1 MTKKNLLERLYNQFN
16 SIRLAIILVILLGAF
31 SLIAILLE
39 EYFPT
44 NFMSWQKIY
53 LEKLG
58 PEKFQLFTILGVFKP
73 YKSFWY
79 GLLLLLLVLN
89 IVICT
94 FERSRGILKLTFG
107 KVFRDSAAAIEQMEN
122 HVSLTAKLKSDQL
135 LVIVK
140 NIFEKAKYQIFQQSS
155 ENRMLLYATS
165 GQYSRLSYI
174 LFHVGLVLVVLGGLL
189 ISFLGHTEDLWGKK
203 GDLLKPEN
211 ADFSLRI
218 DDFQIETNSR
228 GQVKDYLATLTVL
241 DDGEEKLTK
250 VVEVNFPLRYKGYTF
265 YQSSYRQSASNVNGV
280 ILKVSGLA
288 PLAIDSVVTLEIGK
302 KLPLPLFN
310 CTLSAVQLVPDF
322 RLDGD
327 SVYSASLEPNNPAVK
342 ILMETPGKD
351 AKEQWLFL
359 KYPQFHQQQSG
370 PVQLQFLDI
379 NNDLALFTGLQA
391 SRKPGSELVWL
402 GIGLMSLGLIL
413 SFYIFH
419 RQIWVV
425 AESAGESL
433 KIHLGGKINKNQEVF
448 KNEFDEMVKELKK
461 NLK

>member
-1 MTKKNLLERLYNQFN
+1 MTQKKFLERLYRQFN
-16 SIRLAIILVILLGAF
+16 SIRLAIILVILLGIF
-31 SLIAILLE
+31 SFAAIMFE

-44 NFMSWQKIY
+44 NFMNWQKIY

-58 PEKFQLFTILGVFKP
+58 PEKFQLFSMLGVFKP
-73 YKSFWY
+73 YQSFWY
-79 GLLLLLLVLN
+79 VLLLLLLVLN
-89 IVICT
+89 IIICT
-94 FERSRGILKLTFG
+94 FERSRGIFKLTFG
-107 KVFRDSAAAIEQMEN
+107 KIFRDAAASIEQLEN
-122 HVSLTAKLKSDQL
+122 HATLTAKSAAGPL
-135 LVIVK
+135 LASVK
-140 NIFEKAKYQIFQQSS
+140 NIIEKAKYQVFEQAS
-155 ENRMLLYATS
+155 ENKTLLYATR
-165 GQYSRLSYI
+165 GEYSRLSYI
-174 LFHVGLVLVVLGGLL
+174 LFHVGLVLVVLGGLF
-189 ISFLGHTEDLWGKK
+189 ISMLGQTEDLWGKK

-211 ADFSLRI
+211 ADFALRV
-218 DDFQIETNSR
+218 DDFKIETNAR

-241 DDGEEKLTK
+241 DGGEEKFTK

-280 ILKVSGLA
+280 ILQVSGLA
-288 PLAIDSVVTLEIGK
+288 PLALDSVVTLEIGK
-302 KLPLPLFN
+302 KFPLPLFN
-310 CTLSAVQLVPDF
+310 CTLSAVQFVPDF

-327 SVYSASLEPNNPAVK
+327 SVYTASLEPNNPAVK

-351 AKEQWLFL
+351 AQEQWLFL

-379 NNDLALFTGLQA
+379 NNDQALFTGLQA

-402 GIGLMSLGLIL
+402 GIVLMSLGLIL

-425 AESAGESL
+425 VESAGETL
-433 KIHLGGKINKNQEVF
+433 KVHLGGKINKNQEVF
-448 KNEFDEMVKELKK
+448 KNEFNEMVKEFKK